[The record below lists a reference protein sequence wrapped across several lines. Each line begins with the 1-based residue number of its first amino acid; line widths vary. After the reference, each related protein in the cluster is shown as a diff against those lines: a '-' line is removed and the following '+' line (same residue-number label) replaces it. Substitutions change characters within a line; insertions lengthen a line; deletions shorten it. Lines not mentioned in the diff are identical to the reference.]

1 MIQQHLAT
9 FCVFIALASLLCVV
23 HAVLIG
29 APIVPYAI
37 VALVSG
43 LLAFVAQ
50 LAPASTEQ

>member
-50 LAPASTEQ
+50 SAPASTEQ